1 MNDRDYRAAE
11 ARLDERMR
19 SAARPRTDREE
30 TALRWDRWA
39 PAKGVGHA
47 RPLFH
52 ALPRPTA
59 YPIDQ
64 SSQRGRFA
72 RLQRRLAQTA
82 VPGRGASRRS
92 VVLLPS
98 RSVDRWHERSAET
111 RSYEE
116 RLLSFL
122 FDLHD
127 PGLDLTYVTSVPLA
141 QRTVDYYLS
150 LLPRRLRHSARK
162 RIRFV
167 SVGDAGQRP
176 LSEKLLERPRVLEE
190 IRRSLAHPDTAY
202 LMPYNSTAVERD
214 LALTLDVPLYGPDP
228 DHAWLGTKSGSRTLF
243 ARAGLPHP
251 LGTAQIRTIPDAVN
265 AICALRAQ
273 KPELAELVIK
283 LDLAVSGEGNALL
296 DLAGLPKP
304 GAFQEGALI
313 QQRLERLVPAID
325 GIGPAAY
332 LRKLAEQGGVV
343 EERITGREVRS
354 PSVQLEITPAGAVT
368 LLSTHDQIL
377 HGRSGQQFAGCRFPA
392 DPGYAPM
399 ISTLAQRA
407 AEHLAD
413 AGLIGRLAIDFL
425 VTRAADDVW
434 QPFALEVNLRMGGT
448 THPYQTLA
456 GLTGGSYDPATARF
470 TTPRGH
476 PRHYVATDH
485 CEIPQLQTLGRAG
498 LFARATRA
506 QLRYDNTCR
515 RGVVFHMLSSIE
527 PLAMVGMTAIADGPQ
542 QAEELFGHARTILAR
557 ADDTSARHDHA
568 IPVRAALST
577 GD

>member
-1 MNDRDYRAAE
+1 MDDRDYRVTE
-11 ARLDERMR
+11 ARIDERMR
-19 SAARPRTDREE
+19 SAARPGTHREV
-30 TALRWDRWA
+30 TPLRRDRWA
-39 PAKGVGHA
+39 PAKGIGHA
-47 RPLFH
+47 RPPVH

-59 YPIDQ
+59 HPTDGPWQ
-64 SSQRGRFA
+64 WGRFA
-72 RLQRRLAQTA
+72 RLQRRLTA
-82 VPGRGASRRS
+82 TTITGRGASRRS

-98 RSVDRWHERSAET
+98 RSVDRWHEPPAET

-127 PGLDLTYVTSVPLA
+127 PGLDLTYVTSLPLA

-150 LLPRRLRHSARK
+150 LLPRRLRYSARK
-162 RIRFV
+162 RLRFV
-167 SVGDAGQRP
+167 SVGDAGQQP
-176 LSEKLLERPRVLEE
+176 LSEKLLERPRVLAE

-202 LMPYNSTAVERD
+202 LMPYNSTAHERD
-214 LALTLDVPLYGPDP
+214 LALALEIPLYGPDP

-243 ARAGLPHP
+243 AQAGLPHP
-251 LGTAQIRTIPDAVN
+251 LGIAQIRTIPDAVN

-296 DLAGLPKP
+296 DLAGLPEP
-304 GAFQEGALI
+304 GAFEEGALI
-313 QQRLERLVPAID
+313 QQRLERLAPAIE
-325 GIGPAAY
+325 GVGPAAY
-332 LRKLAEQGGVV
+332 LRKLAEHGGVV
-343 EERITGREVRS
+343 EERITGRELRS
-354 PSVQLEITPAGAVT
+354 PSVQLEITPAGAVM

-377 HGRSGQQFAGCRFPA
+377 HGRNGQQFAGCRFPA

-399 ISTLAQRA
+399 ISALAQRA

-425 VTRAADDVW
+425 VIRAADDVW

-456 GLTGGSYDPATARF
+456 GLTGGSYDPATASF
-470 TTPRGH
+470 TTPGGY

-498 LFARATRA
+498 VVARATRA
-506 QLRYDNTCR
+506 QLGYDNTRR

-527 PLAMVGMTAIADGPQ
+527 PLATVGMTAIADAPHK
-542 QAEELFGHARTILAR
+542 AEELFAHARTILAR
-557 ADDTSARHDHA
+557 ADDTRGRQHHA
-568 IPVRAALST
+568 TPVRAALST
-577 GD
+577 GE